1 MEPMPSDKNLKVQFP
16 EHINELTVEQYQRY
30 LKVDTEDVTFS
41 ILKAAEIFLGIPLRT
56 ALTMQSDGFFTMMSE
71 LLEMIGQKNQLTPIV
86 EYRGIEYGFITNIE
100 EMTLGEY
107 VDLDEYL
114 SDMDTLHK
122 TVAVLYRPITQKLK
136 ERYTIEPY
144 EPNDGYKDFPLGV
157 ALGALVFFCDLSK
170 ELSQHTQTSL
180 EIQIPTLEQT

>member
-1 MEPMPSDKNLKVQFP
+1 MAHTQLDKEIKIQFP
-16 EHINELTVEQYQRY
+16 ENANEITVQQYQRY
-30 LKVDTEDVTFS
+30 LKVDTDDPTFS
-41 ILKAAEIFLGIPLRT
+41 LLKAAEIFLGVPLRT

-71 LLEMIGQKNQLTPIV
+71 LLEMIGAKHKLDPIV
-86 EYRGIEYGFITNIE
+86 DFRGTEYGFIPNIE

-114 SDMDTLHK
+114 SDMDMLHK
-122 TVAVLYRPITQKLK
+122 TVAVLYRPLTQKVGQ
-136 ERYTIEPY
+136 RYTIEPY

-170 ELSQHTQTSL
+170 ELSQHTQISL
-180 EIQIPTLEQT
+180 EIQIPTLAQT